1 MEDQMRKTVRIICP
15 VYNESENVRSF
26 IDSFDSVIINYSE
39 KYSFEYLFLDNC
51 STDNTLEII
60 NSISNLRSDVSYI
73 SYIKNYGAMHSI
85 YSGIVYSY
93 GQVDGI
99 TIFDCDLQDPPSLL
113 TDFLESWEE
122 GYYFIYG
129 KRETRV
135 EFYALSLLRNAY
147 RLLERKIN
155 GYKVEIESG
164 AWFLDQ
170 KIVKIIAKNTK
181 FDPYLPGLL
190 SRVAYKS
197 KPIPYDRKARKLG
210 YSKFNFFGYLAY
222 SRDGIFSGSITP
234 LRISVISGLFLFALG
249 AMCAA
254 YFLFAKFY
262 LRIQFSE
269 GVAAL
274 LILMLLMFSFTF
286 LILGIIGEY
295 VGKIYLLN
303 SEANLATISLES
315 AKNKRQKNIE
325 QF

>member
-1 MEDQMRKTVRIICP
+1 L
-15 VYNESENVRSF
+15 
-26 IDSFDSVIINYSE
+26 
-39 KYSFEYLFLDNC
+39 FEYLFLDNC

-60 NSISNLRSDVSYI
+60 KSISKLRSDVNYI

-85 YSGIVYSY
+85 YSGIAYSL
-93 GQVDGI
+93 GKADGI

-113 TDFLESWEE
+113 TEFLESWEE

-129 KRETRV
+129 KRESRIEIYT
-135 EFYALSLLRNAY
+135 LTLLRNAY
-147 RLLERKIN
+147 RMLERKIN
-155 GYKVEIESG
+155 GYQVDIESG

-170 KIVKIIAKNTK
+170 KIVEIIAKNTK

-190 SRVAYKS
+190 SRVSYKS
-197 KPIPYDRKARKLG
+197 KSIPYDRKARKHG

-234 LRISVISGLFLFALG
+234 LRVSVISGLFLFVLG
-249 AMCAA
+249 VLCAV

-262 LRIQFSE
+262 LKIQFSE

-295 VGKIYLLN
+295 VGKIYIMN
-303 SEANLATISLES
+303 SEANLATISIDSTVSKDKKILR
-315 AKNKRQKNIE
+315 NPND
-325 QF
+325 

>member
-1 MEDQMRKTVRIICP
+1 MRKTVRIICP
-15 VYNESENVRSF
+15 VYNESTNVKAF
-26 IDSFDSVIINYSE
+26 IESFDSVIKNYSD
-39 KYSFEYLFLDNC
+39 KYIFEYLFLDNN
-51 STDNTLEII
+51 STDNTLDVIE
-60 NSISNLRSDVSYI
+60 SISKLRHDVNYI

-85 YSGIVYSY
+85 YSGIVFSCD
-93 GQVDGI
+93 QVDGL

-113 TDFLESWEE
+113 GKFLESWEE

-135 EFYALSLLRNAY
+135 EIYALTMLRKAY
-147 RLLERKIN
+147 RILEKKIN
-155 GYKVEIESG
+155 GYSVDIESG
-164 AWFLDQ
+164 AWFIDR
-170 KIVKIIAKNTK
+170 KIVRVIAKNTK

-197 KPIPYDRKARKLG
+197 KSIPYDRKARKHG
-210 YSKFNFFGYLAY
+210 YSKFNFLGYLAY

-234 LRISVISGLFLFALG
+234 LRISVISGLLLFVLG
-249 AMCAA
+249 AIFAI

-262 LRIQFSE
+262 LKIQFSE

-295 VGKIYLLN
+295 VGKIYILN
-303 SEANLATISLES
+303 SEANLATISINS
-315 AKNKRQKNIE
+315 AELKEKENIKK
-325 QF
+325 F